1 MNVSPRP
8 YLSAKL
14 AGIGGEIKSRPE
26 DFEVEEIPL
35 YEPCGEGHHAYLWVE
50 KSGVTGNQLVSD
62 IARHFGVAKRDVGA
76 AGIKDKHAL
85 TRQWISIPFYELET
99 DDPSTLIGPINPRI
113 NVLDA
118 QLHRNKLRTGHLAGN
133 RFRVVL
139 RDLALPGAEAL
150 ARAEAILAALGAQG
164 LPNYYGEQR
173 FGIDGQTLALG
184 VGLLRGEKDARD
196 RVKRDRFIKRLAISA
211 VQSELFN
218 RVLIARLKQGMLA
231 TAMDGDVAQKT
242 DTNGVFAIPTD
253 ELDACQQRL
262 ERGELVLTGPMLGA
276 KMITP
281 ERDAKAFE
289 DGIFAE
295 SGFDIG
301 LFDTQKQLASGTRR
315 PLLVNPGDLSAS
327 LETQDEQEVL
337 VLQFSLPSGSY
348 ATVLL
353 REIMKSD
360 A

>member
-8 YLSAKL
+8 YLSAHL
-14 AGIGGEIKSRPE
+14 AGVGGALKSCPE

-50 KSGVTGNQLVSD
+50 KCGLAGNQLVSD

-76 AGIKDKHAL
+76 AGVKDKHAL
-85 TRQWISIPFYELET
+85 TRQWISIPFYELNT
-99 DDPSTLIGPINPRI
+99 DDPSTLIGRISPRI

-118 QLHRNKLRTGHLAGN
+118 RLHRNKLRTGHLSGN

-139 RDLALPGAEAL
+139 RDLALPGEKAL
-150 ARAEAILAALGAQG
+150 ARAEAILAELGARG

-184 VGLLRGEKDARD
+184 VGLLRGEKDAKA
-196 RVKRDRFIKRLAISA
+196 RVKRDRFLKRLAISA

-231 TAMDGDVAQKT
+231 TVIDGDVAQKT
-242 DTNGVFAIPTD
+242 DTNGVFVVPND
-253 ELDACQQRL
+253 ELDVCQQRL
-262 ERGELVLTGPMLGA
+262 ERGELVLTGPMVGA
-276 KMITP
+276 KMIRP

-289 DGIFAE
+289 DRVFAE

-301 LFDTQKQLASGTRR
+301 LFDTQKKLASGTRR
-315 PLLVNPGDLSAS
+315 PLLVNLGAPSAS
-327 LETQDEQEVL
+327 LQTQDAQEVL